1 MLKDASIMRKAP
13 LAHFLVVPSEYFHEP
28 WKMKELEDKNF
39 KQRGTHGTN
48 GKLNTDIHS
57 IVGSENAEIQ

>member
-1 MLKDASIMRKAP
+1 
-13 LAHFLVVPSEYFHEP
+13 
-28 WKMKELEDKNF
+28 MKELEDKNF
-39 KQRGTHGTN
+39 KQRGTHGNN